1 MEKFISIIKEFEGII
16 GALLGVIITML
27 MNEYLKEKGNIK
39 YYFDNLTINYKA
51 RGNYG
56 NYMDVD
62 KGEDYEGVEYRLD
75 IQLYNTSES
84 RKILRDIKLQFIGS
98 EGTIEDIPKD
108 RSTERV
114 SGGISI
120 RDSLKIIN
128 INPKEIVEIKVGG
141 SFYHFNCDDIN
152 DIKKLNN
159 IEKIYMMAKDSNDKK
174 VKKLIKDYTKT
185 S

>member
-98 EGTIEDIPKD
+98 
-108 RSTERV
+108 
-114 SGGISI
+114 
-120 RDSLKIIN
+120 
-128 INPKEIVEIKVGG
+128 
-141 SFYHFNCDDIN
+141 
-152 DIKKLNN
+152 
-159 IEKIYMMAKDSNDKK
+159 
-174 VKKLIKDYTKT
+174 
-185 S
+185 